1 MLSIMCLQDA
11 NVNEKCKTFIQYPNR
26 NYYKK
31 FGDYG
36 IRGPINNWLNMFLA
50 NRKMKVVVEREQSRE
65 VIFASGVP

>member
-1 MLSIMCLQDA
+1 MIQDY
-11 NVNEKCKTFIQYPNR
+11 KWTLPSWTSPKTFIQYPNR

-50 NRKMKVVVEREQSRE
+50 NRKMKVVVEREQSSE
-65 VIFASGVP
+65 VIIASGVP